1 MSHTKAP
8 WRTAQRPHT
17 KGPPSAD
24 PQDSHLDYF
33 HISAGD
39 VGGDGWEISGYMRPD
54 DARLI
59 AAAPELFEALR
70 VAVNLW
76 DNYRID
82 STEDERG
89 AKAKAL
95 AVLAKA
101 SPVTECSICRREHG
115 REIVHEAE

>member
-54 DARLI
+54 DALLI
-59 AAAPELFEALR
+59 AAAPDLLAALQAMMRYYDTPSGPVEL
-70 VAVNLW
+70 
-76 DNYRID
+76 
-82 STEDERG
+82 
-89 AKAKAL
+89 L
-95 AVLAKA
+95 AQARTAIAKA
-101 SPVTECSICRREHG
+101 SPATECSICRREHG